1 MPRRRSLFLPALALA
16 ALAIPAGSLPAAG
29 QSIAPYKDALFA
41 YREGT
46 ASLKG
51 GRVLD
56 VPYTAEI
63 DIDRRDQVP
72 ERRVRR
78 DYVDLSP
85 TRRQTDE
92 TWHTEA
98 GPVEVSLAGVR
109 RDPAFV
115 VLFIHGKGGDRRLGM
130 NDWTFGGNFNRLKNI
145 AQRSGGLYMTMSAG
159 LFAEA
164 DQRRASG
171 LVAEIAARHPSARIV
186 VACGSMGGRLCWSIA
201 EGRQASLISGL
212 VLLGGQSST
221 GDVRAAMKARGGRPL
236 PTLIAHG
243 SADKV
248 YDFGLQ
254 RHVTDEVAAA
264 FPGYPIRFVGF
275 ETGSHGTPIRMV
287 DWRDTLNWVFAQ

>member
-1 MPRRRSLFLPALALA
+1 MPRRFFSFLPVALLA

-29 QSIAPYKDALFA
+29 QVIAPYKDGLFA

-46 ASLKG
+46 ASLAG

-56 VPYTAEI
+56 VPYSVDI
-63 DIDRRDQVP
+63 DIGRRDQIP

-92 TWHTEA
+92 TWHTQA

-109 RDPAFV
+109 HDPAFV

-164 DQRRASG
+164 DQKRASG
-171 LVAEIAARHPSARIV
+171 LVAEIASRYPSARIV

-201 EGRQASLISGL
+201 EGRQASLVSGL

-248 YDFGLQ
+248 YDFALQ
-254 RHVTDEVAAA
+254 RHVADEVAAA

-275 ETGSHGTPIRMV
+275 ETGSHGTPIRMI
-287 DWRDTLNWVFAQ
+287 DWRDTLNWILGR

>member
-1 MPRRRSLFLPALALA
+1 MSRRFPSLLPVA
-16 ALAIPAGSLPAAG
+16 ALVALTIAAGTLPAAS
-29 QSIAPYKDALFA
+29 QAIAPYKDGLFA

-46 ASLKG
+46 ASLAG

-56 VPYTAEI
+56 VPYAAAI

-72 ERRVRR
+72 ERRVRG
-78 DYVDLSP
+78 DYVDLSV

-92 TWHTEA
+92 TWHTPA

-109 RDPAFV
+109 KNPAFV

-130 NDWTFGGNFNRLKNI
+130 NDWTFGGNFNRLKNL

-159 LFAEA
+159 LFTQA
-164 DQRRASG
+164 DEGRASG
-171 LVAEIAARHPSARIV
+171 LVAEISARHPSARIV
-186 VACGSMGGRLCWSIA
+186 VACGSMGGRLCWSVA
-201 EGRQASLISGL
+201 EGRQAGLVSGL

-221 GDVRAAMKARGGRPL
+221 RDVRAAMSARGGRPL

-248 YDFGLQ
+248 YDFALQ

-264 FPGYPIRFVGF
+264 FPSYPIRFVGF

-287 DWRDTLNWVFAQ
+287 DWRDTLNWILGR

>member
-1 MPRRRSLFLPALALA
+1 MPRRFFSFLPVALLA
-16 ALAIPAGSLPAAG
+16 AVAIPAGSLPAAG
-29 QSIAPYKDALFA
+29 QVIAPYKDGLFA

-46 ASLKG
+46 AGLAG

-56 VPYTAEI
+56 VPYSADI
-63 DIDRRDQVP
+63 DIGRRDQIP
-72 ERRVRR
+72 ERQVRR

-92 TWHTEA
+92 TWHTQA
-98 GPVEVSLAGVR
+98 GAVEVALAGVR
-109 RDPAFV
+109 HDPAFV

-164 DQRRASG
+164 DQKRASG
-171 LVAEIAARHPSARIV
+171 LVAEIASRYPSARIV

-201 EGRQASLISGL
+201 EGRQASLVSGL

-248 YDFGLQ
+248 YDFALQ
-254 RHVTDEVAAA
+254 RHVADEVAAA

-275 ETGSHGTPIRMV
+275 ETGSHGTPIRMI
-287 DWRDTLNWVFAQ
+287 DWRDTLNWILGR